1 MAWNRKIT
9 AILLLAGLAV
19 AGYQLRSFVPN
30 VLAEYQQAASFHPA
44 WGYVYIGVAA
54 VSGLA
59 FVALIVW
66 ALWALISNTRAKD
79 RRRET
84 AKLTPGQMS
93 ARQRREEIESQLGE
107 GQSLAEDAELPAEL
121 REPIRRSLE
130 QLKTKLDK
138 QRLEIVAFGT
148 VSSGKSALLNALAGR
163 EVFKSEV
170 RGGTTVAR
178 NEIPWPGADQVILVD
193 TPGLAEIKGADREE
207 LAKRAARDADLVLFV
222 TDGPLKEFEHQFLE
236 HLAAMEKPVLVCLN
250 KEDWFLP
257 EDRDRLLAQIAEHL
271 EGLVPAEN
279 IVALRAQPA
288 ARVRTRVLPD
298 GTQCD
303 ESVEVEPD
311 IRALADRMRAIVKRD
326 GRDLLLANLLLQSR
340 GLVAE
345 AKAQLQTELDKQ
357 AREIVDRSMWQAG
370 AAAALSPLPVID
382 VVAGAGIT
390 SNMVL
395 QLARVYKQK
404 VDLDT
409 IGRLLSEMGKQLLS
423 VAGANVAGPAAGTA
437 IASMLKTVPGVGT
450 IAGGVLQGLVQVLV
464 TRWIGGVFIVY
475 FKREMQDSATDWA
488 SLAREQWKQVT
499 RPEELA
505 KLVRM
510 GLSRLGAD
518 KE

>member
-1 MAWNRKIT
+1 MAWNRRIT
-9 AILLLAGLAV
+9 ALVLLVGLAS
-19 AGYQLRSFVPN
+19 AGYLLRSFVPN
-30 VLAEYQQAASFHPA
+30 VLSEYEQASRFHPA
-44 WGYVYIGVAA
+44 WGYVYLGVVA

-59 FVALIVW
+59 FVTLIVW
-66 ALWALISNTRAKD
+66 ALWALVSNTRSKD
-79 RRRET
+79 QRRQT

-93 ARQRREEIESQLGE
+93 AKQRREEIESQFDE
-107 GQSLAEDAELPAEL
+107 SRALADDAELPAEM

-163 EVFKSEV
+163 DVFKSDV
-170 RGGTTVAR
+170 RGGTTVSR

-193 TPGLAEIKGADREE
+193 TPGLAEINGADREE

-222 TDGPLKEFEHQFLE
+222 TDGPLKEFEHRFIE
-236 HLAAMEKPVLVCLN
+236 HLVTMEKPVLVCLN
-250 KEDWFLP
+250 KEDWFQP
-257 EDRDRLLAQIAEHL
+257 ADRDRLLQQIAGHL
-271 EGLVPAEN
+271 HGLVPTEN
-279 IVALRAQPA
+279 IVALRAQPV
-288 ARVRTRVLPD
+288 ARIRTRVLPD
-298 GTQCD
+298 GTHCD
-303 ESVEVEPD
+303 ESVEVEAD

-345 AKAQLQTELDKQ
+345 AKAQLQTELDRQ

-370 AAAALSPLPVID
+370 AAAALSPLPVVD

-409 IGRLLSEMGKQLLS
+409 VGRLLSEMGKQLLS
-423 VAGANVAGPAAGTA
+423 VAGANVAAPAAATG
-437 IASMLKTVPGVGT
+437 IASMLKSVPGVGT
-450 IAGGVLQGLVQVLV
+450 ITGGVLQGLVQVLV
-464 TRWIGGVFIVY
+464 TRWIGGVFIEY

-488 SLAREQWKQVT
+488 SLARQQWKQVT

-505 KLVRM
+505 RLVAM
-510 GLSRLGAD
+510 GLARLGA
-518 KE
+518 KK